1 MTGGGGTATPPAV
14 TLTAPDGGQTL
25 TVGVSLTITWTS
37 SDPDGIA
44 PTQEITLSKD
54 GGLTFPTVIASA
66 RPGSPQPSFSFPW
79 TPTSADTT
87 TQGRIRVTATDLS
100 LSPATGRDA
109 NNTNFIIAVAV
120 AGAGGTGQ
128 ANCMIATAAFGS
140 PLAAEVRVLREFRD
154 RALLTHAPGRVLVAA
169 YYRVSPPI
177 AERIGQHEGL
187 RAATRAALGPIIWW
201 AHLALAFPA
210 LALALSA
217 GPLVAGPLIPVLLL
231 RARRG
236 RAPGRARGTQR

>member
-1 MTGGGGTATPPAV
+1 V
-14 TLTAPDGGQTL
+14 TVTSPNGGQTL
-25 TVGVSLTITWTS
+25 TVGVSFTITWTF
-37 SDPDGIA
+37 SDPGGGIA
-44 PTQEITLSKD
+44 TQEIRLSED
-54 GGLTFPTVIASA
+54 GGLTFPTVIVAGLA
-66 RPGSPQPSFSFPW
+66 GTIRSFSW
-79 TPTSADTT
+79 APTAADTT
-87 TQGRIRVTATDLS
+87 AQGRIRVTATDIS
-100 LSPATGRDA
+100 VPASTGLDA
-109 NNTNFIIAVAV
+109 SNANFTVAVAG

-128 ANCMIATAAFGS
+128 ASCMIATAAFGS
-140 PLAAEVRVLREFRD
+140 PLAAEVQVLREFRD

-187 RAATRAALGPIIWW
+187 RAATRAALGPIIWG